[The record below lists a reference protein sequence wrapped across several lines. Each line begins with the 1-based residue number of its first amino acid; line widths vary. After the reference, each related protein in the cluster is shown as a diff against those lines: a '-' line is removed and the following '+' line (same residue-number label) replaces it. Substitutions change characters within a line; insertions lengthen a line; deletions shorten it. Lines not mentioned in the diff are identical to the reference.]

1 MLELEGGRKARDD
14 RIKALENQK
23 KALIEKSDLMQ
34 VLQDS
39 RMVCICVS
47 CQSCALAVHSGLCQ
61 LTCTFAF
68 WYELVLA

>member
-1 MLELEGGRKARDD
+1 MLELEGGRKARDE

-39 RMVCICVS
+39 
-47 CQSCALAVHSGLCQ
+47 
-61 LTCTFAF
+61 
-68 WYELVLA
+68 

>member
-39 RMVCICVS
+39 WMVYHDRV
-47 CQSCALAVHSGLCQ
+47 VR
-61 LTCTFAF
+61 
-68 WYELVLA
+68 